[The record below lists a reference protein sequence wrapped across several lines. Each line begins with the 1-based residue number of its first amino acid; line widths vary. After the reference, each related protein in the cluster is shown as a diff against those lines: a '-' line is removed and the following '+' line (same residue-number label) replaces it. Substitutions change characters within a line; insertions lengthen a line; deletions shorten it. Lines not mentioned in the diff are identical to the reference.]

1 MKRAKWLA
9 LFAVLALVLAA
20 CGDGDDATATTED
33 GGAVATT
40 EAPDTPD
47 ATEPPDE
54 GGTAGQGGD
63 LLILQWQAPSQVNS
77 MLSSGTKDLLAGS
90 LVLEPLARFN
100 PDGELVLAL
109 AAAIPSKADGS
120 IAEDNTSITW
130 TLRDDVVWSDGEPFT
145 ADDVVFTFEYC
156 SDELTGCSGDFSP
169 VASVVADDDLTVTIT
184 FTDPQPYPFNEFV
197 GYTEPIISRH
207 QFADCVG
214 EGASACTDENFNPI
228 GTGPYMVI
236 ETRPEDT
243 VTYEYNPS
251 YRFASEGKP
260 FFGNVTIKGGGDAE
274 ASARSVL
281 EIGEADYAWNLQ
293 VAPEILLPMEAA
305 GNGVIL
311 TGFTSSVEH
320 INLNQTD
327 PAADPPS
334 EFPSQHPVL
343 YQNFEFARALSLAI
357 DRDALVQVGYGPT
370 GKPVCTLWP
379 VGNAQSTNQDW
390 CLTRDVAA
398 ANAILDELGYL
409 DTDGDGVRE
418 AEGFGPLEFDYVTST
433 NAVRQSNQDII
444 KANWAE
450 IGIAVNMG
458 NEDASLFFDGTS
470 ASDASIWKFFND
482 MEMFTNSSTTPD
494 AAGYLFSWVTD
505 EIPTAALG
513 WPASGNMPRMS
524 VTEYDELWNEL
535 NQTNLDD
542 PRYNEIVISLQDL
555 MVESGAVIPLI
566 HRGDVSG
573 ISNSIEG
580 FGSINGWDS
589 EYWNIQDWTRAG

>member
-1 MKRAKWLA
+1 M
-9 LFAVLALVLAA
+9 
-20 CGDGDDATATTED
+20 
-33 GGAVATT
+33 
-40 EAPDTPD
+40 
-47 ATEPPDE
+47 
-54 GGTAGQGGD
+54 
-63 LLILQWQAPSQVNS
+63 
-77 MLSSGTKDLLAGS
+77 
-90 LVLEPLARFN
+90 LEPLARFN
-100 PDGELVLAL
+100 PDGELELTL
-109 AAAIPSKADGS
+109 AAAIPSKEDGS
-120 IAEDNTSITW
+120 IAEDNSSITW

-156 SDELTGCSGDFSP
+156 SDELTGCSGDFTT
-169 VASVVADDDLTVTIT
+169 VASVVAADDLTVTVT
-184 FTDPQPYPFNEFV
+184 FIDPQPYPFNDFV
-197 GYTEPIISRH
+197 GFTEPIISRH
-207 QFADCVG
+207 QFQDCIG
-214 EGASACTDENFNPI
+214 EGASACTDENFAPI

-243 VTYEYNPS
+243 VTYEYNPL
-251 YRFASEGKP
+251 YRGVAEGKP
-260 FFGNVTIKGGGDAE
+260 FFGTVTIKGGGDAE

-281 EIGEADYAWNLQ
+281 EIGEADYGWNLQ

-305 GNGVIL
+305 GNGILL
-311 TGFTSSVEH
+311 TGFTSAVEH

-334 EFPSQHPVL
+334 EFPSEHPVL
-343 YQNFEFARALSLAI
+343 FQNAEFARALSLAI

-370 GKPVCTLWP
+370 GKPVCVIWP
-379 VGNAQSTNQDW
+379 VGELQSTNQDW
-390 CLTRDVAA
+390 CLTRDVDA

-409 DTDGDGVRE
+409 DTDDDGVRE
-418 AEGFGPLEFDYVTST
+418 AEGFGPLEFSYVTST

-450 IGIAVNMG
+450 IGVVANMG

-482 MEMFTNSSTTPD
+482 MEMFTNASTTPD
-494 AAGYLFSWVTD
+494 AAGYLFAWTTG

-513 WPASGNMPRMS
+513 WPASGNLPRMS
-524 VTEYDELWNEL
+524 VTEYDDAWAEL
-535 NQTNLDD
+535 NTTNLDD
-542 PRYNEIVISLQDL
+542 PRYQELVILLQDL

-566 HRGDVSG
+566 HRGDVSA
-573 ISNSIEG
+573 ISNTIEG